1 MKSFV
6 QDVILRKGKDFLI
19 KAAGFT
25 VDCLTC
31 DFSALPRLIQVYEP
45 GGVKPTS
52 TCALFSLG
60 ENCCP
65 LSKNGI
71 VGGSG
76 VNLYCYI
83 S

>member
-1 MKSFV
+1 MNA
-6 QDVILRKGKDFLI
+6 G
-19 KAAGFT
+19 GFT
-25 VDCLTC
+25 VDCLRC
-31 DFSALPRLIQVYEP
+31 DLSVLLSLAQVYEP

-52 TCALFSLG
+52 TCALFSVG

-76 VNLYCYI
+76 VNLCSYI